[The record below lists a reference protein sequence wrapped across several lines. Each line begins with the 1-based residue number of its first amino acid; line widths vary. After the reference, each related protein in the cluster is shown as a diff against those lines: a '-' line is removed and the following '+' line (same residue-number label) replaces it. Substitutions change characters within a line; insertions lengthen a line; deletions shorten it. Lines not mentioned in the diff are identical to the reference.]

1 MATADAHPRRRADAQ
16 RSIAAIVAAA
26 RAQLSADPDASIEDI
41 ARAAGVGRQ
50 TLYGHFRTRGALV
63 DAALTEALTEGE
75 KALAALDLDGD
86 ADQALSV
93 LLASSWAL
101 VAESAALLTAA
112 QATLG
117 VERVRDLHAA
127 PAERLTALLERG
139 RTQGVVRTDLP
150 LEWLVNLV
158 HYVLHGAATELRTGR
173 LNPEQVPGVV
183 TATLRSALRPEPAT
197 PGP

>member
-1 MATADAHPRRRADAQ
+1 MNPPAARPRRRADAQ

-26 RAQLSADPDASIEDI
+26 REQLSVNPEASVEDI

-50 TLYGHFRTRGALV
+50 TLYGHFRTRAELV
-63 DAALTEALTEGE
+63 DAALVAAMADGE

-86 ADQALSV
+86 ADRALAT

-112 QATLG
+112 QADLG
-117 VERVRDLHAA
+117 ADRVRDLHAA
-127 PAERLTALLERG
+127 PAWRLTALLERG
-139 RTQGVVRTDLP
+139 RAQGVVRTDLP

-158 HYVLHGAATELRTGR
+158 HYVLNGAATELRAGR
-173 LNPEQVPGVV
+173 LIAEQVPGVV
-183 TATLRSALRPEPAT
+183 TATLRSALRPGPTADT
-197 PGP
+197 P